1 MEMMNLNSR
10 VAYQKMTDA
19 SNEWSKWAE
28 KVIILEEGKK
38 ALFSKLFLKYKLD
51 TKTIVEAEHKART
64 DPEYKTI
71 IESYA
76 HAESQLIK
84 AKLMYNNLD
93 RYISVRQTEVKRDLT
108 LAESK
113 RDNKILYVD
122 IAPKF

>member
-1 MEMMNLNSR
+1 MSGLSG
-10 VAYQKMTDA
+10 Q
-19 SNEWSKWAE
+19 
-28 KVIILEEGKK
+28 K

-64 DPEYKTI
+64 DPEYKII

-108 LAESK
+108 LAGKQEG
-113 RDNKILYVD
+113 
-122 IAPKF
+122 

>member
-1 MEMMNLNSR
+1 
-10 VAYQKMTDA
+10 MTDA

-108 LAESK
+108 LAGKQEG
-113 RDNKILYVD
+113 
-122 IAPKF
+122 

>member
-1 MEMMNLNSR
+1 MG
-10 VAYQKMTDA
+10 
-19 SNEWSKWAE
+19 E
-28 KVIILEEGKK
+28 KVIILEERKK

-108 LAESK
+108 LAGKQEG
-113 RDNKILYVD
+113 
-122 IAPKF
+122 

>member
-1 MEMMNLNSR
+1 M
-10 VAYQKMTDA
+10 
-19 SNEWSKWAE
+19 
-28 KVIILEEGKK
+28 
-38 ALFSKLFLKYKLD
+38 FSKLFLKYKID

-108 LAESK
+108 LAGKQEG
-113 RDNKILYVD
+113 
-122 IAPKF
+122 

>member
-1 MEMMNLNSR
+1 MNLNSR
-10 VAYQKMTDA
+10 EAYKKMTKA

-28 KVIILEEGKK
+28 KVIILDEGKK
-38 ALFSKLFLKYKLD
+38 ALFSKLFLKYKID

-93 RYISVRQTEVKRDLT
+93 RYLSVRQTEVKRDLT
-108 LAESK
+108 LAGKQEG
-113 RDNKILYVD
+113 
-122 IAPKF
+122 